1 MGAGLPLH
9 IGLVNFNN
17 IGMLDLQKDE
27 NIVLVCRRHWLVFL
41 FATVP
46 IVFAMVIILALPPTV
61 NSFAQEFFV
70 NYGNLIYLGAALG
83 FEIFWLVL
91 FLVITDYY
99 LDIWVVTDHRLVFIE
114 LHGIFHRTVSSVN
127 LRNIQDVSV
136 RVHGIIPTVVKYGEV
151 QVQSAGTEGSFI
163 FKQIPKPYAVKDLI
177 LHTREQ
183 FLGSR
188 DEHAHEGA
196 N

>member
-1 MGAGLPLH
+1 M
-9 IGLVNFNN
+9 I
-17 IGMLDLQKDE
+17 DLQKDE

-41 FATVP
+41 FAVLP
-46 IVFAMVIILALPPTV
+46 IIFAMLIILAVPIAV
-61 NSFAQEFFV
+61 NSFVPDFFAH
-70 NYGNLIYLGAALG
+70 YENLVYLGVALG

-136 RVHGIIPTVVKYGEV
+136 RVHGIVPTVVKYGEV

-163 FKQIPKPYAVKDLI
+163 FKQIPEPYGVKDLI

-183 FLGSR
+183 FLRSA
-188 DEHAHEGA
+188 DEHAHDGEY
-196 N
+196 